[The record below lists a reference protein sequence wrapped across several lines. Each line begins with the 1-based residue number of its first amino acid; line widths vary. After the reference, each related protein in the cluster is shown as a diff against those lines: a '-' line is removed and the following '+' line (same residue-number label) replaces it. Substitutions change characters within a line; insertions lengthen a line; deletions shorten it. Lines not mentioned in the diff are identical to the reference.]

1 MLREG
6 ESLKLKVIVLD
17 NHRPRKAALHWRPMG
32 RGEYKKINLSH
43 VNRGIYTVTLPPV
56 RSQTIEY
63 YIFATTAEGKELLW
77 PVTAPKLNQTVVV
90 MPDF

>member
-1 MLREG
+1 MDVACEP
-6 ESLKLKVIVLD
+6 LKC
-17 NHRPRKAALHWRPMG
+17 
-32 RGEYKKINLSH
+32 
-43 VNRGIYTVTLPPV
+43 T
-56 RSQTIEY
+56 QTIEY